1 MTKQI
6 IVTDSTS
13 DLSQDYLTQHNI
25 HVVPLSLTIDGQSYV
40 DQIDISSKD
49 YIQRIEED
57 ADVKTSQPPIGKFIE
72 LYEQL
77 GQEDVEIISIHMA
90 SGLSGTY
97 QTALQASDMVDA
109 NVTVI
114 DSKSISFGLGYQI
127 QRLVELVNTNLSTN
141 EIVTKIQEL
150 QKNIKLFVV
159 IGQLNQLIKGGR
171 ISKTKGFIGN
181 IMKIKPIGTLEDGY
195 LEIVHNSR
203 TQNSSIQY
211 LKKEISEF
219 IDKHKIKSIGVAHAN
234 VIEFVEKLKTQFDDA
249 FGKHEYD
256 VNVTTPVVTT
266 HTGQGAIG
274 LVVVREAK

>member
-13 DLSQDYLTQHNI
+13 DLSQDYLKQHNI
-25 HVVPLSLTIDGQSYV
+25 HVIPLSVTIDGKSYV
-40 DQIDISSKD
+40 DQVDITSEE
-49 YIQRIEED
+49 YIQHIEDD

-72 LYEQL
+72 LYETL
-77 GQEDVEIISIHMA
+77 AKDDVEIFSIHMS

-97 QTALQASDMVDA
+97 NTALQASEMVDA
-109 NVTVI
+109 NITVI

-127 QRLVELVNTNLSTN
+127 QKLVELINTNLSSN
-141 EIVTKIQEL
+141 EIVESLKEV
-150 QKNIKLFVV
+150 QKNTKLFVV

-195 LEIVHNSR
+195 LELVHNAR

-234 VIEFVEKLKTQFDDA
+234 VIDFVEKLKSQFDDA
-249 FGKHEYD
+249 FGPQEYD
-256 VNVTTPVVTT
+256 VNVTTPVIST

-274 LVVVREAK
+274 LVVVRH

>member
-72 LYEQL
+72 LYERL
-77 GQEDVEIISIHMA
+77 GQEDVEIISIHMS

-97 QTALQASDMVDA
+97 QTALQASDMVAA

-141 EIVTKIQEL
+141 EIVAKIQEL

-234 VIEFVEKLKTQFDDA
+234 VLEFVDKLKAQFDDA